1 MPRQPVHVHFE
12 TRANKHAV
20 FRMTEPPIVAART
33 RNAAASVSIS
43 LGDDPRDRSWLP
55 HATGLVT
62 SNDILREPDFPLT
75 ELANHAPR
83 LRWIHIIGAGIEP
96 LLPLDWLPDGAVLTN
111 NSGVHVEKARESAT
125 MALLMLH
132 GGLPALM
139 TQQRRHL
146 WRPIF
151 TPRITGRRLLVVGV
165 GDMGGAVAAAGRAL
179 GLRVT
184 GVRRSGAPHP
194 DVEHMATPDALDALL
209 PQADLVALAVPL
221 TPDSRNLLDYRRLGL
236 MKPGAGLYNVGRAG
250 LIDHVALAVP
260 LTPDSRNLLD
270 YRRLGLM
277 KPGAGLY
284 NVGRAGLID
293 HVALAECLTSG
304 AIGGAILDV
313 FDPEPLPADSPLWD
327 VDSLV
332 VMPHV
337 TSDDLDAYLPATYD
351 LVFANALRL
360 AEGETLLNC
369 VEPERGY

>member
-20 FRMTEPPIVAART
+20 FRMTEPPILAART

-43 LGDDPRDRSWLP
+43 LGEDPHDRSWLP

-62 SNDILREPDFPLT
+62 SNDILLEPGFPRAD
-75 ELANHAPR
+75 LANHAPR
-83 LRWIHIIGAGIEP
+83 LRWLHIIGAGIEP
-96 LLPLDWLPDGAVLTN
+96 LLPLDWLPVGVVLTN

-146 WRPIF
+146 WRPIM
-151 TPRITGRRLLVVGV
+151 TPRHAGRRQLVVGV
-165 GDMGGAVAAAGRAL
+165 GDMGGAVAAAGGTL

-184 GVRRSGAPHP
+184 GVRRGGAPHP
-194 DVEHMATPDALDALL
+194 EVEHMATPDALDALL

-221 TPDSRNLLDYRRLGL
+221 TPGTRNLLDRRRLGL

-250 LIDHVALAVP
+250 LIDHV
-260 LTPDSRNLLD
+260 T
-270 YRRLGLM
+270 
-277 KPGAGLY
+277 
-284 NVGRAGLID
+284 
-293 HVALAECLTSG
+293 LAECLASG

-327 VDSLV
+327 VDNLV

-369 VEPERGY
+369 IEPERGY

>member
-1 MPRQPVHVHFE
+1 MSRQPVHVHFE

-33 RNAAASVSIS
+33 RGGAAVSIS
-43 LGDDPRDRSWLP
+43 LGDDPGELSWLSR
-55 HATGLVT
+55 ATGLVT
-62 SNDILREPDFPLT
+62 SNDILREPGFPLAD
-75 ELANHAPR
+75 LANRAPR

-96 LLPLDWLPDGAVLTN
+96 LLPLDWLPDGLVLTN
-111 NSGVHVEKARESAT
+111 NSGVHVEKARESAC

-139 TQQRRHL
+139 TQQRQHL

-151 TPRITGRRLLVVGV
+151 TPRIAGRRLLVVGV

-179 GLRVT
+179 GLRVA
-184 GVRRSGAPHP
+184 GVRRGGAPHP
-194 DVEHMATPDALDALL
+194 EVEHMATPDALDVLL

-221 TPDSRNLLDYRRLGL
+221 TPDSRGLLDRRRL
-236 MKPGAGLYNVGRAG
+236 A
-250 LIDHVALAVP
+250 
-260 LTPDSRNLLD
+260 
-270 YRRLGLM
+270 LM

-293 HVALAECLTSG
+293 HVALAECLASG

-327 VDSLV
+327 VDNLV

-337 TSDDLDAYLPATYD
+337 TSDDLDAYLPATFD

-360 AEGETLLNC
+360 ANGEPLLNC
-369 VEPERGY
+369 VEPGRGY

>member
-1 MPRQPVHVHFE
+1 
-12 TRANKHAV
+12 
-20 FRMTEPPIVAART
+20 MTEPPIVASRT
-33 RNAAASVSIS
+33 RCAAAAVSIS
-43 LGDDPRDRSWLP
+43 LGDDRRDLSWLP
-55 HATGLVT
+55 RATGLVT
-62 SNDILREPDFPLT
+62 SNDILLEPDFPLAD
-75 ELANHAPR
+75 LAKHAPR

-151 TPRITGRRLLVVGV
+151 TPRIAGRRLLVVGV
-165 GDMGGAVAAAGRAL
+165 GDMGGAIAAAGRAL
-179 GLRVT
+179 GLHVI
-184 GVRRSGAPHP
+184 GVRRGGAPHP
-194 DVEHMATPDALDALL
+194 EVQHMATPDALDALL
-209 PQADLVALAVPL
+209 PQADIVALAVPL
-221 TPDSRNLLDYRRLGL
+221 TPESRNLLDRRRLNL
-236 MKPGAGLYNVGRAG
+236 MKPSAGL
-250 LIDHVALAVP
+250 H
-260 LTPDSRNLLD
+260 
-270 YRRLGLM
+270 
-277 KPGAGLY
+277 

-293 HVALAECLTSG
+293 HVALAECLASD

-327 VDSLV
+327 VDNLV

-360 AEGETLLNC
+360 ANGEPLLNR
-369 VEPERGY
+369 VDTARGY